1 MELKKFDINDF
12 VQEEFT
18 MKCLFLFDDIY
29 AERKIYTEGKIVRS
43 KNFITIYLYDLWK
56 NQYLQLHESQVKNI
70 SLYMALD

>member
-43 KNFITIYLYDLWK
+43 KNFITVYLYDLWK

-70 SLYMALD
+70 SLYAVIE

>member
-1 MELKKFDINDF
+1 MEFKKFNINDF

-43 KNFITIYLYDLWK
+43 ENFITVYLYDLWK

-70 SLYMALD
+70 SLYAVIE

>member
-1 MELKKFDINDF
+1 MELKKFNINDL
-12 VQEEFT
+12 VQEQFE

-43 KNFITIYLYDLWK
+43 KNFITVYLYDLWK

-70 SLYMALD
+70 GLYAVIE